1 MLRQKA
7 VCSGLT
13 HLLYVALQTGVIMQF
28 DNLPHYKI
36 TQN

>member
-1 MLRQKA
+1 MLRQKV
-7 VCSGLT
+7 VCGRLT

-28 DNLPHYKI
+28 DNHPHYKI